1 MKIRGSSWLFALG
14 TVVLAASLPISVL
27 AQTPPAGAPAPTA
40 GKPAQP
46 GHKKGAAKKPAV
58 ITMAPVT
65 GLPATPTTG
74 TTPASDATADGGT
87 TAPSPVTQ
95 SSNTVIAPA
104 PTVHPV
110 SPPPPPPTA
119 SQLAAYQALKTETD
133 AFETGAKDYRD
144 TVTTIIRLHYEAKKK
159 EILSGLDDEIGVEKV
174 EAKKARDTAI
184 KRLEEFIATYSG
196 TRAKDPESPDAMY
209 RLAALYEDRAR
220 AEDATDDLSI
230 GLKPAIALYKRVIN
244 EYPGYKQLA
253 SIFYFLAHAYD
264 DASRQDE
271 SQQVYRS
278 LVCHN
283 HFKYPTPPNPK
294 DPSRDTILPMPQD
307 HDEEYWSTW
316 RNLHR
321 DPASLKKGG
330 ADITYVDP
338 YPTDCVA
345 MPQPDLQ
352 PGEPSKVGE
361 SWWNIGNWEF
371 DQLDLGGGVVKDEPG
386 AVYDY
391 DRAASAYQHAMTFHV
406 YPIYGVALYKYA
418 WTLYKQQRFADATK
432 QFVQL
437 LLYTDDLMKERGD
450 PGVDF
455 QTEAYQYIAGSLA
468 IVDFAGPGPN
478 EPYMQRADIFD
489 TEPDPTKAEVKLH
502 VAIDRVRDPALIPQD
517 KKWTI
522 NIYRALAD
530 EFRSLGQFNNAIEI
544 YADMLKKW
552 PMDPTAPDTQNAMAE
567 TYDQQNITKRVNT
580 PEHDAIAAKALE
592 ARTALANYIGN
603 TPWVDANKDNP
614 EAIERAETLVRGGLK
629 SAAAQHTNNA
639 NAAVTEA
646 QQSGDPAHIAEEL
659 TRALAEYKLAALG
672 WAGFLHQDENAPD
685 AYESRYW
692 LAQARHEQV
701 KIEVILAKLKKGA
714 PPTSQEIAEARQAAI
729 DVRDSNEDD
738 KYLMNAALFVVD
750 LSDVDRDLAF
760 QQFAD
765 TNGAAGFEDRQTPHY
780 TGDNNTG
787 KPSIDPIPPQV
798 QSSMQSRDDFIVR
811 VPPALDVTHNSTEFQ
826 TYDAGQFY
834 LYGHFDEARA
844 RYEPIYNEHCGKDK
858 YGYEAWEKLIVMSNH
873 LGDADRSRDLA
884 QKEKDHPCAMT
895 ADQQAKAELI
905 VNPTLQEAAYAKAG
919 AKFKEAQAAQP
930 GPDRDK
936 LWREAAGLYEAALQA
951 APGRDEAP
959 EGAMNAAYAY
969 KQVGDFSRAIDTYT
983 LFIGAYGNEDTL
995 NGLQKG
1001 DPKKKPPV
1009 VADQKKYD
1017 TRVTDLGNAYDA
1029 LSTTYYSFFN
1039 YQRAAETK
1047 EKISSNTRFDEKKR
1061 KDAAADAM
1069 ELYQALGQ
1077 RDKMLAQYKLMST
1090 LHPAAD
1096 EQAKADYEV
1105 ADYDYRQWS
1114 PQGGDSGSNR
1124 QSRVAAESALM
1135 GFYAKQ
1141 HARPAAAKYSLEA
1154 AYQIAKMKKSSGDG
1168 GYHQWFK
1175 TVINEWEFIDRNVPA
1190 QGKDGKK
1197 DSQISPYADYA
1208 AEAEYT
1214 ALDEEI
1220 HEKFDYETGH
1230 HHFAGSVEDILGTYD
1245 KAGKNTR
1252 KGKYQLDAEEA
1263 DKYDKALE
1271 HIARTYPSVEW
1282 VQAAI
1287 ARKGSLYDSLRTG
1300 LYNTVAPALKYFTPQ
1315 QERLLKTLEN
1325 SGRDDLAQ
1333 QADDLRSTVKE
1344 GWRSKK
1350 ESELAAMDQIMV
1362 RNYVTAVVLARKY
1375 NVRNS
1380 SVARAINRLAYFT
1393 DIIGDTN
1400 MRTYVTNTIDPTD
1413 ANKSAKLDYKDGM
1426 FVQQRPGMAAVPPP
1440 DANDEPLPVAP

>member
-1 MKIRGSSWLFALG
+1 MKTRGLSWLFAAG
-14 TVVLAASLPISVL
+14 TVLITASLPMSVQ
-27 AQTPPAGAPAPTA
+27 AQTAPAGQKKAAAAGKTPAVTAPAPA
-40 GKPAQP
+40 AVPA
-46 GHKKGAAKKPAV
+46 AAPAAADA
-58 ITMAPVT
+58 TPAASATSTPSADSSAPAPAPSASASAAPV
-65 GLPATPTTG
+65 
-74 TTPASDATADGGT
+74 
-87 TAPSPVTQ
+87 
-95 SSNTVIAPA
+95 PA
-104 PTVHPV
+104 PTVHPP
-110 SPPPPPPTA
+110 SPPPPPPSA
-119 SQLAAYQALKTETD
+119 AQLAAYQALKSETD
-133 AFETGAKDYRD
+133 AFESGAKDYRD
-144 TVTTIIRLHYEAKKK
+144 AVTTIIRIHYEAKKK
-159 EILSGLDDEIGVEKV
+159 EILSGLDSEIGVEKG
-174 EAKKARDTAI
+174 EAKKARDNAI

-196 TRAKDPESPDAMY
+196 ARAKEPESPEAMF

-230 GLKPAIALYKRVIN
+230 GLKPAIALYKRIIN
-244 EYPGYKQLA
+244 EYPNYKLLA

-264 DASRQDE
+264 DAGRQDE

-283 HFKYPTPPNPK
+283 HFKYPTPPSPK
-294 DPSRDTILPMPQD
+294 DPTRDTILPMPQD
-307 HDEEYWSTW
+307 HDEDYWSTW

-321 DPASLKKGG
+321 DPSSLKKGG
-330 ADITYVDP
+330 ADMSFVDP
-338 YPTDCVA
+338 YPADCVA
-345 MPQPDLQ
+345 MPQPDAK

-391 DRAASAYQHAMTFHV
+391 DRAASAYLHAMQFHI

-418 WTLYKQQRFADATK
+418 WTLYKQQRFAEATK

-437 LLYTDDLMKERGD
+437 LLYTDELVKERGD
-450 PGVDF
+450 AGADF
-455 QTEAYQYIAGSLA
+455 QSEAYQYIAGSLA

-489 TEPDPTKAEVKLH
+489 VEPDPTKAEVKLR
-502 VAIDRVRDPALIPQD
+502 VAIDRVRDPAIIPQD

-530 EFRSLGQFNNAIEI
+530 EFRSLGQYNNAIEI
-544 YADMLKKW
+544 YTDMLKKW
-552 PMDPTAPDTQNAMAE
+552 PMDPTAPDTQQATAD
-567 TYDQQNITKRVNT
+567 TYDQMNVATRVNT
-580 PEHDAIAAKALE
+580 PEHDANAAKALE
-592 ARTALANYIGN
+592 ARTALINYIGN

-629 SAAAQHTNNA
+629 SAAATHTNNA
-639 NAAVTEA
+639 IAALTEA

-659 TRALAEYKLAALG
+659 TRALSEYKLAGLG
-672 WAGFLHQDENAPD
+672 WGGYLHQDENAPD

-692 LAQARHEQV
+692 LADARRQQV
-701 KIEVILAKLKKGA
+701 KIEVVLSKLKKGP
-714 PPTSQEIAEARQAAI
+714 PPTSQEIAAARQAAI

-738 KYLMNAALFVVD
+738 KFLMNAALFVVD

-760 QQFAD
+760 QQFQD
-765 TNGAAGFEDRQTPHY
+765 TNGAAGVEDRQTPHY
-780 TGDNNTG
+780 LGENNTG
-787 KPSIDPIPPQV
+787 KPSVDPLPPQI
-798 QSSMQSRDDFIVR
+798 QSSMQSRADFIVR
-811 VPPALDVTHNSTEFQ
+811 VPAALDVTHNTIEYQ
-826 TYDAGQFY
+826 TYEAGQYY

-844 RYEPIYNEHCGKDK
+844 GYETIYNDHCGKDH
-858 YGYEAWEKLIVMSNH
+858 YGYDAWERLITMSNH

-895 ADQQAKAELI
+895 AEQNAKAELI
-905 VNPTLQEAAYAKAG
+905 VNPTLQEAAYAKARV
-919 AKFKEAQAAQP
+919 KFKAAQDAQP
-930 GPDRDK
+930 GPERDK
-936 LWREAAGLYEAALQA
+936 LWRDAAGLYEAALQA
-951 APGRDEAP
+951 APGREEAP

-969 KQVGDFSRAIDTYT
+969 KQVGDFGRAIEMYT
-983 LFIGAYGNEDTL
+983 TFIGSYGSEDTL

-1001 DPKKKPPV
+1001 DSKKKPPV
-1009 VADQKKYD
+1009 VADEKKYE
-1017 TRVTDLGNAYDA
+1017 TRVADLGNAFDA

-1047 EKISSNTRFDEKKR
+1047 EKVSSNTRFDDKKR

-1077 RDKMLAQYKLMST
+1077 RDKMLAQYKLLSS
-1090 LHPAAD
+1090 LHPAPE
-1096 EQAKADYEV
+1096 EQAKADYQV

-1124 QSRVAAESALM
+1124 QSRIAAEQALM
-1135 GFYAKQ
+1135 GFYSKE
-1141 HARPAAAKYSLEA
+1141 HARAAAAKYSLEA
-1154 AYQIAKMKKSSGDG
+1154 AYQIAKMKKTYSDG
-1168 GYHQWFK
+1168 GYHQWYK
-1175 TVINEWEFIDRNVPA
+1175 TTIGEWEFIDRNVPA
-1190 QGKDGKK
+1190 TGKDGKK

-1208 AEAEYT
+1208 AEAEFT
-1214 ALDEEI
+1214 LLDEEI
-1220 HEKFDYETGH
+1220 HEKFDYETNH
-1230 HHFAGSVEDILGTYD
+1230 HHFAGSVEDILGKYD
-1245 KAGKNTR
+1245 KAGKNIA
-1252 KGKYQLDAEEA
+1252 KGKYQVDAEEA

-1271 HIARTYPSVEW
+1271 HIARTYPSLEW

-1287 ARKGSLYDSLRTG
+1287 ARKGSLYDALRTG

-1375 NVRNS
+1375 NVRNAW
-1380 SVARAINRLAYFT
+1380 VARAINRLAYFT

-1400 MRTYVTNTIDPTD
+1400 MRTYVTNSNDPTD
-1413 ANKSAKLDYKDGM
+1413 TSKKLDYKDGM
-1426 FVQQRPGMAAVPPP
+1426 FVQQRPGMAAVPSP
-1440 DANDEPLPVAP
+1440 DANAEPIPVAP

>member
-1 MKIRGSSWLFALG
+1 M
-14 TVVLAASLPISVL
+14 T
-27 AQTPPAGAPAPTA
+27 
-40 GKPAQP
+40 
-46 GHKKGAAKKPAV
+46 
-58 ITMAPVT
+58 
-65 GLPATPTTG
+65 PAT
-74 TTPASDATADGGT
+74 S
-87 TAPSPVTQ
+87 
-95 SSNTVIAPA
+95 
-104 PTVHPV
+104 PTVHPP

-119 SQLAAYQALKTETD
+119 DQLAAYQALKSETD

-144 TVTTIIRLHYEAKKK
+144 AVTTIIRLHYEAKKK
-159 EILSGLDDEIGVEKV
+159 EILSGLDEEIGVEKG
-174 EAKKARDTAI
+174 EAKKARETAI

-196 TRAKDPESPDAMY
+196 PRGKLPETPDAMY

-220 AEDATDDLSI
+220 AEDATDDLSV
-230 GLKPAIALYKRVIN
+230 GLKPAIALYKRIIN
-244 EYPGYKQLA
+244 EYPDYRQLA

-264 DASRQDE
+264 DGGRQDE

-321 DPASLKKGG
+321 DPSSLRKGG
-330 ADITYVDP
+330 ADTTYVDP
-338 YPTDCVA
+338 YPNDCVA
-345 MPQPDLQ
+345 MPQPDAKV
-352 PGEPSKVGE
+352 GDPSKVSE

-371 DQLDLGGGVVKDEPG
+371 DQLDVGGGVVKDEPG

-391 DRAASAYQHAMTFHV
+391 DRAASAYLHAMQSHA

-437 LLYTDDLMKERGD
+437 LLYTDELMKERGD
-450 PGVDF
+450 AGADF
-455 QTEAYQYIAGSLA
+455 QNEAYQYIAGSLA
-468 IVDFAGPGPN
+468 IVDFDGPGPN

-489 TEPDPTKAEVKLH
+489 TEPDPTKAEVKLR
-502 VAIDRVRDPALIPQD
+502 VAIDRVRNPSIIPQD

-530 EFRSLGQFNNAIEI
+530 EFRSLGQYNNAIEI
-544 YADMLKKW
+544 YSDMLKKW

-567 TYDQQNITKRVNT
+567 TLDQMNVTKRVNT

-639 NAAVTEA
+639 NAAENEA
-646 QQSGDPAHIAEEL
+646 RQSGDPAHIAEEL
-659 TRALAEYKLAALG
+659 IRALSEYKLAALG
-672 WAGFLHQDENAPD
+672 WSGFLHQDENAPD

-692 LAQARHEQV
+692 LAQARHEEV
-701 KIEVILAKLKKGA
+701 TIEVILLKLKKGPA
-714 PPTSQEIAEARQAAI
+714 PSSQEIAEARQAAI

-750 LSDVDRDLAF
+750 LSDVDRNLAF

-765 TNGAAGFEDRQTPHY
+765 TNGAAGFEDRQVPHY
-780 TGDNNTG
+780 LGANGTEG
-787 KPSIDPIPPQV
+787 KPSVDPIPPQV
-798 QSSMQSRDDFIVR
+798 QSSMQSRDDFVVR
-811 VPPALDVTHNSTEFQ
+811 VPSALDVTHNAIEFQ
-826 TYDAGQFY
+826 TYNAGQYY

-895 ADQQAKAELI
+895 ADQNAKAELI

-930 GPDRDK
+930 GPQRDK

-983 LFIGAYGNEDTL
+983 LFIGAYGNEETL
-995 NGLQKG
+995 SGLQKG

-1009 VADQKKYD
+1009 VADEKKYE

-1061 KDAAADAM
+1061 KDAASDAM

-1077 RDKMLAQYKLMST
+1077 RDKMLAQYKLLST
-1090 LHPAAD
+1090 LHPGAD
-1096 EQAKADYEV
+1096 EQAKADYQV

-1124 QSRVAAESALM
+1124 QSRVAAEASLM
-1135 GFYAKQ
+1135 AFYAKE
-1141 HARPAAAKYSLEA
+1141 HNRPAAAKYSLEA
-1154 AYQIAKMKKSSGDG
+1154 AYQVAKMMKSSADP

-1175 TVINEWEFIDRNVPA
+1175 TVINEWDFIDRNVPPT
-1190 QGKDGKK
+1190 GKDGKR

-1208 AEAEYT
+1208 AEGEYT
-1214 ALDEEI
+1214 LLDEEI
-1220 HEKFDYETGH
+1220 HEKFDYETNH
-1230 HHFAGSVEDILGTYD
+1230 HHFAGSVEDILGKYD
-1245 KAGKNTR
+1245 KAGKNIS
-1252 KGKYQLDAEEA
+1252 KGKYQLDAEAA
-1263 DKYDKALE
+1263 DKYDKDLE

-1375 NVRNS
+1375 NVRNAA
-1380 SVARAINRLAYFT
+1380 VARAINRLAYFT

-1400 MRTYVTNTIDPTD
+1400 MRTYVTNTNDPAD
-1413 ANKSAKLDYKDGM
+1413 PNKTAKLDYKDGM
-1426 FVQQRPGMAAVPPP
+1426 FVQQRPGIAAVPPP